1 MTLREPL
8 ERIPSTGMSIKTR
21 RRLRQGSRASI
32 AHILLFI
39 SGLSF
44 LMPFVW
50 MIVTSLKPATQI
62 FVWPPTWIPR
72 PVVWQNYV
80 EAVTTIP
87 FARYLGNTVYISLF
101 NVVGILISCPLV
113 AYGLSRIEWPGRDFL
128 FMVVLASMMLP
139 YAVLMIPTFLIFN
152 ALGWI
157 GTFKP
162 LIVPAFLGAPFF
174 IFLLRQFFM
183 TIPFDLS
190 DAATIDGCS
199 EFSILWHIVLPLSKP
214 ALATVALF
222 TFIANWQDFLGPLIY
237 LRDESQYTL
246 SLGIQRFLSDH
257 GAKWAQ
263 LMAVSTLT
271 VLPIVLLFFFTQ
283 RTFIEGITFS
293 GIKE

>member
-1 MTLREPL
+1 MT
-8 ERIPSTGMSIKTR
+8 ERAMERTSSAGISIKTR
-21 RRLRQGSRASI
+21 RRLSRGFRAST
-32 AHILLFI
+32 AHVILFV

-44 LMPFVW
+44 LLPFVW

-72 PVVWQNYV
+72 PIMWTNYA
-80 EAVTTIP
+80 EAVTAIP
-87 FARYLGNTVYISLF
+87 FFRYLGNTVYISLF

-113 AYGLSRIEWPGRDFL
+113 AYGLSRIEWPGRDLL

-246 SLGIQRFLSDH
+246 SLGMQRFLSDH

-271 VLPIVLLFFFTQ
+271 VLPIVILFFFTQ

>member
-1 MTLREPL
+1 MT
-8 ERIPSTGMSIKTR
+8 ERAMERTSSAEISIKTR
-21 RRLRQGSRASI
+21 RRLRRGFRAST
-32 AHILLFI
+32 AHVVLFV

-44 LMPFVW
+44 LLPFAW

-62 FVWPPTWIPR
+62 FIWPPTWIPR
-72 PVVWQNYV
+72 PVVWQNYA
-80 EAVTTIP
+80 EAVTAIP
-87 FARYLGNTVYISLF
+87 FFRYLANTLYISLF

-199 EFSILWHIVLPLSKP
+199 EFSILWYIVLPLSKP

-246 SLGIQRFLSDH
+246 SLGMQRFLSEH

-271 VLPIVLLFFFTQ
+271 VLPIVILFFFTQ

>member
-1 MTLREPL
+1 MT
-8 ERIPSTGMSIKTR
+8 ERAMERTSSAGISIKTR
-21 RRLRQGSRASI
+21 RRLSRGFRAST
-32 AHILLFI
+32 AHVILFV

-44 LMPFVW
+44 LLPFVW

-72 PVVWQNYV
+72 PIMWTNYA
-80 EAVTTIP
+80 EAVTAIP
-87 FARYLGNTVYISLF
+87 FFRYLGNTVYISLF

-128 FMVVLASMMLP
+128 FMVVLATMMLP

-157 GTFKP
+157 GTYKP

-246 SLGIQRFLSDH
+246 SLGMQRFLSDH

-271 VLPIVLLFFFTQ
+271 VLPIVILFFFTQ